1 MLKMSCM
8 VVPIAFL
15 KRQLNFS
22 IKYDPGGHGIHYAS
36 NGYMLSSLMLTDAV

>member
-15 KRQLNFS
+15 KRHLNFS

-36 NGYMLSSLMLTDAV
+36 NGYMLSSLMITDAV